1 MEVPAPRAH
10 PTLTP
15 AAAAAGKAG
24 PVGGLL
30 AGPVPS
36 GALAGAREDMPQA
49 VEVAAAVRRHRV
61 AAVEEAVVVHMALVL
76 QVPEI
81 QEVLRHLPHSM
92 P

>member
-1 MEVPAPRAH
+1 
-10 PTLTP
+10 
-15 AAAAAGKAG
+15 
-24 PVGGLL
+24 
-30 AGPVPS
+30 
-36 GALAGAREDMPQA
+36 MPQA